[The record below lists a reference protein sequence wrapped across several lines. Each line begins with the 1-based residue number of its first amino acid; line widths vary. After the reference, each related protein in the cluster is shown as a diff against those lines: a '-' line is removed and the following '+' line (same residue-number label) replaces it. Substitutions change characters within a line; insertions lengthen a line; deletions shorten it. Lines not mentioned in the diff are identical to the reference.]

1 MSIWKK
7 LRARPA
13 RPKGGLK
20 PFLRARSGVA
30 AVELALVT
38 PFLVLLAV
46 GVVDFGL
53 AWNQQMALSN
63 AVRAG
68 AQYAIVRKPVQAD
81 VQNIIDAVE
90 ETAPEGV
97 VVDTDVRFYCECPN
111 TSTEVACDT
120 DCGGGVERQS
130 FVEIGI
136 QSNHSLLLPYPGLGG
151 DIDLGNT
158 AIVRLN

>member
-1 MSIWKK
+1 MWKK

-13 RPKGGLK
+13 RPKGA
-20 PFLRARSGVA
+20 PRRFLRDRSGVA
-30 AVELALVT
+30 AVELALAT

-81 VQNIIDAVE
+81 VDKIIAAVE
-90 ETAPEGV
+90 ATAPAGAEV
-97 VVDTDVRFYCECPN
+97 TTKVKFYCECPGN
-111 TSTEVACDT
+111 SDPVDCSTN
-120 DCGGGVERQS
+120 CGGGVERQS
-130 FVEIGI
+130 FVEIDI
-136 QSNHSLLLPYPGLGG
+136 QATHEMLLPYPGIGG
-151 DIDLGNT
+151 DISLGNT